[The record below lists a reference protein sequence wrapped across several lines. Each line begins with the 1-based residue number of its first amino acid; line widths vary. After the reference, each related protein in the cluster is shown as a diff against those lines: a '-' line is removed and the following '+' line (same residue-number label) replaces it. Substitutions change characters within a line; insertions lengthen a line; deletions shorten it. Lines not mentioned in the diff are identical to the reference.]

1 MRWEQPE
8 TRDGWLR
15 KEVVS
20 IALPPPPGH
29 KSAVS
34 LRAWRRGF
42 WKAIRQMI
50 EWPQASCDTNV
61 QQSYFRGWRD
71 PITVCIIFIR
81 ALITLWHVCRICKN
95 SHLVLYTGPQY
106 WNGKC
111 KSSLIVGFLRKHFKC
126 LCFMAK
132 HSSISSFSETFLTH
146 FRKPTSSLR
155 KQVNNKE
162 LHFKNYKRSSMFD
175 KPSMFKT

>member
-1 MRWEQPE
+1 MRWEQPKI
-8 TRDGWLR
+8 RDGWLR

-20 IALPPPPGH
+20 IVLPPPPGH

-34 LRAWRRGF
+34 LRAWRRSF

-71 PITVCIIFIR
+71 PITACIIFIR

-111 KSSLIVGFLRKHFKC
+111 KSSLIVGFLRKHFKMP
-126 LCFMAK
+126 LFYGQALINLVIFWDV
-132 HSSISSFSETFLTH
+132 SYAFPETH
-146 FRKPTSSLR
+146 FIS
-155 KQVNNKE
+155 KE
-162 LHFKNYKRSSMFD
+162 TGEQQGITL
-175 KPSMFKT
+175 